1 MWVDSVGL
9 LDFKSS
15 RSLLGL
21 MASLLS
27 FPSQPVTDG
36 PAHYQFEV
44 SALQPGQLFREQRYA
59 LTPRA
64 GHTRDVGAPE
74 PARGAEGVVEPA
86 QVVVDVAKRVRL
98 IGVARRAGRLHRDV
112 GIFREREHVRQ
123 IRPPLTR
130 ARVPPRATEVIE
142 DQLEVWV
149 PLGDLADLRQK
160 VRRHHRD
167 RQAGPLCCRPQPVD
181 RAVCRPLALLRPDE
195 GEATAEHSRALLPR
209 VDQRAALRLVEG
221 EVAEDREPVGMR
233 AHGLYAELV
242 RVRIPRRV
250 RREDGGIDAAGVHLL
265 QGIFFEISGDL
276 PVPRAGGVARIP
288 EMNLRVD
295 DQHGWLLCWKM
306 RTPCFRNSAS
316 WRTASAATRASSRTS
331 PE

>member
-44 SALQPGQLFREQRYA
+44 AALQPGQLFREQRYA

-64 GHTRDVGAPE
+64 GHARDVGAPE

-112 GIFREREHVRQ
+112 GIFREREYLRQ

-142 DQLEVWV
+142 DQLEVRV
-149 PLGDLADLRQK
+149 SLGDLADLRQK
-160 VRRHHRD
+160 ARRHHRD

-181 RAVCRPLALLRPDE
+181 GAVRRPRALLRPDE
-195 GEATAEHSRALLPR
+195 GEAAAEHARALLPR
-209 VDQRAALRLVEG
+209 VDQRAALGLVEG

-233 AHGLYAELV
+233 AHGLRAELV

-250 RREDGGIDAAGVHLL
+250 RSEDGGIDTTGVHLL
-265 QGIFFEISGDL
+265 QGIFFQIGGDL

-295 DQHGWLLCWKM
+295 DQHGRLLCWKSF
-306 RTPCFRNSAS
+306 TQGKL
-316 WRTASAATRASSRTS
+316 TS
-331 PE
+331 PYGSNL